1 MNQIDTVVVRK
12 LTWRLVPFLFLL
24 YIVAYLDRINVGF
37 AALQMRQQ
45 LSLTDA
51 VYGLGAG
58 MFFAGYFFFQVP
70 SNLALQRVGARRWI
84 ALLMMLWGVISAS
97 MIMVRGPRSFYLLRF
112 LLGAAEAGFF
122 PGVILYLKNWFP
134 AKARARTVAR
144 FMTAGPLSGVLGG
157 PLSGAL
163 LGLHLS
169 GRLAGWQWMFLLEG
183 IPAVALGGLALK
195 YLVDRPED
203 ARWLLPQE
211 RVWLVETLR
220 QERSVVAREGGAFAA
235 LRSGRIWMLAM
246 VYFGVNT
253 VSYGVSLWL
262 PTLIR
267 SLSGVSNFAI
277 GVLSAIPYVAAAI
290 AMVAVG
296 LHSDHTGKR
305 RWHTAVPAFAGAL
318 ALTGAAYSTSVGPAI
333 LAISVAVLGVFSM
346 AGPFWAMPTSLL
358 SGTAAAAGIAF
369 INSVGN
375 LGGFVGPYVIG
386 VVRTST
392 GQFKGGLLLVSAALA
407 ASGAIVL
414 GVRSGKE
421 PIGADRTRKVIL

>member
-1 MNQIDTVVVRK
+1 
-12 LTWRLVPFLFLL
+12 
-24 YIVAYLDRINVGF
+24 VAYLDRINVGF

-45 LSLTDA
+45 LAFTDA

-84 ALLMMLWGVISAS
+84 ALLMMLWGVVSAA
-97 MIMVRGPRSFYLLRF
+97 MVFVSGPRSFYLLRF

-134 AKARARTVAR
+134 ARARARTVAR
-144 FMTAGPLSGVLGG
+144 FMTAAPLSGVVGG

-163 LGLHLS
+163 LGLHPRLHLTP
-169 GRLAGWQWMFLLEG
+169 GLAGWQWMFLIEG
-183 IPAVALGGLALK
+183 IPAVLLGAVVFA
-195 YLVDRPED
+195 YLVDRPEE
-203 ARWLLPQE
+203 ARWLPREE
-211 RVWLVETLR
+211 RAWLVETLR
-220 QERSVVAREGGAFAA
+220 RERAEVTGGAGAFAA
-235 LRSGRIWMLAM
+235 LRSGRIWMLAL
-246 VYFGVNT
+246 VYFGLNT

-267 SLSGVSNFAI
+267 SLSGVSNFAV
-277 GVLSAIPYVAAAI
+277 GMLSAIPYVAAAV

-296 LHSDHTGKR
+296 LHSDRSGER
-305 RWHTAVPAFAGAL
+305 RWHTAMPAFAGAL

-346 AGPFWAMPTSLL
+346 MGPFWAMPTGLL

-386 VVRTST
+386 LVRTST

-407 ASGAIVL
+407 ASGAVAL
-414 GVRSGKE
+414 MVRRGRE
-421 PIGADRTRKVIL
+421 